1 MKRNLKSLFWSRLFG
16 TKMKQKDVR
25 NGEVVHHV
33 HVVGEEGDA
42 EVGARQGVRQ
52 SQTKTQTKR
61 HNFCGLK
68 DTIVLGTAF

>member
-33 HVVGEEGDA
+33 QGEEGDA
-42 EVGARQGVRQ
+42 EVGARQGVGQ
-52 SQTKTQTKR
+52 SQTKT
-61 HNFCGLK
+61 
-68 DTIVLGTAF
+68 

>member
-25 NGEVVHHV
+25 NGEVVHDV

-42 EVGARQGVRQ
+42 EVGARQGYD
-52 SQTKTQTKR
+52 SHK
-61 HNFCGLK
+61 LK
-68 DTIVLGTAF
+68 PKQKGTISLV

>member
-52 SQTKTQTKR
+52 SQTKT
-61 HNFCGLK
+61 
-68 DTIVLGTAF
+68 